1 MENTKKIGGLKKEDI
16 VDIAVAAGI
25 IGIVL
30 MIIIPMPS
38 FILDIL
44 IAINIT
50 VSVVILLITIFSSE
64 VLQFSVFPSVLLVTT
79 LFRLA
84 INVSSTRSIL
94 STASGGSIIEAFGN
108 FVIGGNYVVG
118 IIIFLIIVIIQF
130 LVITNGAGRVSEVS
144 ARFTLDAMPGK
155 QMSIDADLN
164 SGIITEEE
172 AKKRRKNLQLEAD
185 FYGSMDGAS
194 KFVKGDAI
202 AGIIVTLINVIAG
215 IVIGSMMMGMEIG
228 EAASTYVR
236 LTVGDGLVSQ
246 IPALLISTASGI
258 IVTRAGDGTNLS
270 RALTTQFTEFPMVL
284 LTASGILTLL
294 AIIPGLPTLPFLI
307 LALLTGAAGFLL
319 TKDDKKKIQ
328 EAVDESLKAQKE
340 AEAEAESQSS
350 EPENIS
356 KLVLI
361 EPIELEIGYGLIPL
375 ADEKNGGDLLNRIA
389 SIRRQVALEMG
400 LLLKP
405 IRIRDNLQLKSNEYV
420 LKIWGTI
427 AIKVEVIPNMLMAIS
442 TSSDGLDSIQG
453 LTTKDPTFG
462 LDAKWIEKSSREEAE
477 LLGLTVVDPT
487 TIIVTHVT
495 ETIKNRAYELLGRQ
509 EVKEIMDVLKEKYP
523 TVVEELVPDLMSI
536 GEVQKVLQNLLK
548 ERIPIKDLVTI
559 FESLA
564 DNARLTKDVDVLTE
578 HVRFTL
584 NRVISNMFADENKKI
599 VVVTLSP
606 KLEELMSKSIQKSTQ
621 GNFIA
626 LEPSLSRKIFEAI
639 SYTIKRVQFN
649 YSQPVILVSPRIRS
663 AFKRFTELVFGDL
676 FVISLNEIT
685 PDIQIVNDR
694 MVEIDDN

>member
-1 MENTKKIGGLKKEDI
+1 MENAKALGGLKKKDI
-16 VDIAVAAGI
+16 VDVAVAAGI

-38 FILDIL
+38 FFLDIL
-44 IAINIT
+44 IAVNIT
-50 VSVVILLITIFSSE
+50 VSVVILLITIFATE
-64 VLQFSVFPSVLLVTT
+64 VLQFSIFPSVLLVTT

-84 INVSSTRSIL
+84 INVSSTRLIL
-94 STASGGSIIEAFGN
+94 SEADGGSIIEAFGN

-215 IVIGSMMMGMEIG
+215 IVIGSMMLGMEIG

-258 IVTRAGDGTNLS
+258 IVTRSGENTNLS
-270 RALTTQFTEFPMVL
+270 RSLTDQFSAFPIVL
-284 LTASGILTLL
+284 LTASGILGIL
-294 AIIPGLPTLPFLI
+294 ALIPGLPTLPFLI
-307 LALLTGAAGFLL
+307 LALLTGGGSIVLL
-319 TKDDKKKIQ
+319 KNDDTQSKDSQEELSQKK
-328 EAVDESLKAQKE
+328 
-340 AEAEAESQSS
+340 AEAEAELQR
-350 EPENIS
+350 EPESVN

-375 ADEKNGGDLLNRIA
+375 ADEKNGGDLLNRVA
-389 SIRRQVALEMG
+389 SIRRQTALELG
-400 LLLKP
+400 LILKP

-420 LKIWGTI
+420 LKIRGTI
-427 AIKVEVIPNMLMAIS
+427 VIKVEVIPNMLMAIS
-442 TSSDGLDSIQG
+442 TSNEGLDGIQG

-462 LDAKWIEKSSREEAE
+462 LDAKWIKKSQREEAE

-495 ETIKNRAYELLGRQ
+495 ETIKNKAYELLGRQ
-509 EVKEIMDVLKEKYP
+509 EAKEIIDTLKEKYP
-523 TVVEELVPDLMSI
+523 TVVEELVPDLMSV

-564 DNARLTKDVDVLTE
+564 DNSRLTKDVEVLTE
-578 HVRFTL
+578 HVRFAL
-584 NRVISNMFADENKKI
+584 NRVISSMFIDEDKKI

-606 KLEELMSKSIQKSTQ
+606 KLEELLTKSIQKSTQ
-621 GNFIA
+621 GSFIA
-626 LEPSLSRKIFEAI
+626 LEPNLSRKVFEAI
-639 SYTIKRVQFN
+639 SHTIKRVQFN
-649 YSQPVILVSPRIRS
+649 YSQPVILVSPRIRP
-663 AFKRFTELVFGDL
+663 AFKKFTELVFGDL

-685 PDIQIVNDR
+685 PDIQIINDR
-694 MVEIDDN
+694 MVEINDN

>member
-1 MENTKKIGGLKKEDI
+1 MEKAKVLMGLNKKDI
-16 VDIAVAAGI
+16 VDVGVAAGI

-38 FILDIL
+38 FVLDVL
-44 IAINIT
+44 IAVNIT
-50 VSVVILLITIFSSE
+50 VSVVILLITIFATE
-64 VLQFSVFPSVLLVTT
+64 VLQFSIFPSVLLVTT

-84 INVSSTRSIL
+84 INVSSTRLIL
-94 STASGGSIIEAFGN
+94 SKADGGSIIEAFGN

-172 AKKRRKNLQLEAD
+172 AKRRRRNLQLEAD

-215 IVIGSMMMGMEIG
+215 IVIGTMMLGMEITQ
-228 EAASTYVR
+228 AASTYVR

-258 IVTRAGDGTNLS
+258 IVTRSGDGTNLS
-270 RALTTQFTEFPMVL
+270 RALTNQFSEFPIVL
-284 LTASGILTLL
+284 LTASGILALL

-307 LALLTGAAGFLL
+307 LSLTTGGASIFLL
-319 TKDDKKKIQ
+319 KG
-328 EAVDESLKAQKE
+328 DEKE
-340 AEAEAESQSS
+340 NADNQAEIAKMESDAEAELNQ
-350 EPENIS
+350 EPENVN

-375 ADEKNGGDLLNRIA
+375 ADERNGGDLLNRIA
-389 SIRRQVALEMG
+389 SIRRQVALELG
-400 LLLKP
+400 LIIKA

-420 LKIWGTI
+420 LKIRGTI
-427 AIKVEVIPNMLMAIS
+427 VIKVEIIPNMLMAIS
-442 TSSDGLDSIQG
+442 TSNEGLDSLQG

-462 LDAKWIEKSSREEAE
+462 LEAKWIDKSQREEAE

-487 TIIVTHVT
+487 TIIVTHIT
-495 ETIKNRAYELLGRQ
+495 ETIKERAYELLGRQ
-509 EVKEIMDVLKEKYP
+509 EAKEIIDTLKEKYP
-523 TVVEELVPDLMSI
+523 TVVEELVPDLMNV
-536 GEVQKVLQNLLK
+536 GEIQKVLQNLLK
-548 ERIPIKDLVTI
+548 ERIAIKDLVTI

-564 DNARLTKDVDVLTE
+564 DNSRLTKDTEILTE
-578 HVRFTL
+578 HVRFAL
-584 NRVISNMFADENKKI
+584 NRVISNMFVDEDKRI

-606 KLEELMSKSIQKSTQ
+606 KLEEMLTKSIQKSTQ
-621 GNFIA
+621 GSFIA
-626 LEPSLSRKIFEAI
+626 LEPSLSRKVFEAVGD
-639 SYTIKRVQFN
+639 TIKKVQFN
-649 YSQPVILVSPRIRS
+649 YSQPVVLVSPRLRP
-663 AFKRFTELVFGDL
+663 AFKKFTELVFGDL

-685 PDIQIVNDR
+685 PDIQIINDR
-694 MVEIDDN
+694 MVDIDDN

>member
-1 MENTKKIGGLKKEDI
+1 MENAKALGGLKKKDI
-16 VDIAVAAGI
+16 VDVAVAAGI

-38 FILDIL
+38 FFLDIL
-44 IAINIT
+44 IAVNIT
-50 VSVVILLITIFSSE
+50 VSVVILLITIFATE
-64 VLQFSVFPSVLLVTT
+64 VLQFSIFPSVLLVTT

-84 INVSSTRSIL
+84 INVSSTRLIL
-94 STASGGSIIEAFGN
+94 SEADGGSIIEAFGN

-215 IVIGSMMMGMEIG
+215 IVIGSMMLGMEIG
-228 EAASTYVR
+228 EAAFTYVR

-258 IVTRAGDGTNLS
+258 IVTRSGEDTNLS
-270 RALTTQFTEFPMVL
+270 RSLTNQFSAFPIVL
-284 LTASGILTLL
+284 LTASGILGIL
-294 AIIPGLPTLPFLI
+294 ALIPGLPTLPFLI
-307 LALLTGAAGFLL
+307 LALLTGGGSIVLL
-319 TKDDKKKIQ
+319 KNDDTQSKDSQ
-328 EAVDESLKAQKE
+328 EELLQKE
-340 AEAEAESQSS
+340 AEAEAELQR
-350 EPENIS
+350 EPENVN

-389 SIRRQVALEMG
+389 SIRRQTALELG
-400 LLLKP
+400 LILKP

-420 LKIWGTI
+420 LKIRGTI
-427 AIKVEVIPNMLMAIS
+427 VIKVEVIPNMLMAIS
-442 TSSDGLDSIQG
+442 TSNEGLDGIQG

-462 LDAKWIEKSSREEAE
+462 LDAKWINKSQREEAE

-495 ETIKNRAYELLGRQ
+495 ETIKNKAYELLGRQ
-509 EVKEIMDVLKEKYP
+509 EAKEIIDTLKEKYP
-523 TVVEELVPDLMSI
+523 TVVEELVPDLMSV

-564 DNARLTKDVDVLTE
+564 DNSRLTKDVEVLTE
-578 HVRFTL
+578 HVRFAL
-584 NRVISNMFADENKKI
+584 NRVISSMFIYEDKKI

-606 KLEELMSKSIQKSTQ
+606 KLEELLTKSIQKSTQ
-621 GNFIA
+621 GSFIA
-626 LEPSLSRKIFEAI
+626 LEPNLSRKVFEAI

-649 YSQPVILVSPRIRS
+649 YSQPVILVSPRIRP
-663 AFKRFTELVFGDL
+663 AFKKFTELVFGDL

-685 PDIQIVNDR
+685 PDIQIINDR
-694 MVEIDDN
+694 MVEINDN

>member
-1 MENTKKIGGLKKEDI
+1 MENAKVLRGLNKKDI
-16 VDIAVAAGI
+16 VDVGVAAGI

-38 FILDIL
+38 FILDVL
-44 IAINIT
+44 IAVNIT
-50 VSVVILLITIFSSE
+50 VSVVILLITIFATE
-64 VLQFSVFPSVLLVTT
+64 VLQFSIFPSVLLVTT

-84 INVSSTRSIL
+84 INVSSTRLIL
-94 STASGGSIIEAFGN
+94 SKADGGSIIEAFGN

-172 AKKRRKNLQLEAD
+172 AKRRRRNLQLEAD

-215 IVIGSMMMGMEIG
+215 IVIGTMMLGMEVT

-258 IVTRAGDGTNLS
+258 IVTRSGDGTNLS
-270 RALTTQFTEFPMVL
+270 RALTNQFSEFPIVL
-284 LTASGILTLL
+284 LTASGILALL

-307 LALLTGAAGFLL
+307 LSLTTGGASIFLL
-319 TKDDKKKIQ
+319 KGDEKESKETQ
-328 EAVDESLKAQKE
+328 EEIAKKE
-340 AEAEAESQSS
+340 AEAEAELNQ
-350 EPENIS
+350 EPENVN

-389 SIRRQVALEMG
+389 SIRRQVALELG
-400 LLLKP
+400 LIIKA

-420 LKIWGTI
+420 LKIRGTI
-427 AIKVEVIPNMLMAIS
+427 VIKVEIIPNMLMAIS
-442 TSSDGLDSIQG
+442 TSNEGLDTIQG

-462 LDAKWIEKSSREEAE
+462 LEAKWIDKSQREEAE

-487 TIIVTHVT
+487 TIIVTHIT
-495 ETIKNRAYELLGRQ
+495 ETIKERAYELLGRQ
-509 EVKEIMDVLKEKYP
+509 ETKEIVDTLKEKYP
-523 TVVEELVPDLMSI
+523 TVVEELVPDLMNV
-536 GEVQKVLQNLLK
+536 GEIQKVLQSLLK
-548 ERIPIKDLVTI
+548 ERIAIKDLVTI

-564 DNARLTKDVDVLTE
+564 DNSRLTKDTEILTE
-578 HVRFTL
+578 HVRFAL
-584 NRVISNMFADENKKI
+584 NRVISNMFVDEDKRI

-606 KLEELMSKSIQKSTQ
+606 KLEEMLTKSIQKSTQ
-621 GNFIA
+621 GSFIA
-626 LEPSLSRKIFEAI
+626 LEPSLSRKVFEAVGDV
-639 SYTIKRVQFN
+639 IKKVQFN
-649 YSQPVILVSPRIRS
+649 YSQPVVLVSPRLRP
-663 AFKRFTELVFGDL
+663 AFKKFTELVFGDL

-685 PDIQIVNDR
+685 PDIQIINDR
-694 MVEIDDN
+694 MVDIDDN

>member
-1 MENTKKIGGLKKEDI
+1 MENAKALGGLKKKDI
-16 VDIAVAAGI
+16 VDVAVAAGI

-38 FILDIL
+38 FFLDIL
-44 IAINIT
+44 IAVNIT
-50 VSVVILLITIFSSE
+50 VSVVILLITIFATE
-64 VLQFSVFPSVLLVTT
+64 VLQFSIFPSVLLVTT

-84 INVSSTRSIL
+84 INVSSTRLIL
-94 STASGGSIIEAFGN
+94 SEADGGSIIEAFGN

-215 IVIGSMMMGMEIG
+215 IVIGSMMLGMEIG

-258 IVTRAGDGTNLS
+258 IVTRSGEDTNLS
-270 RALTTQFTEFPMVL
+270 RSLTNQFSAFPIVL
-284 LTASGILTLL
+284 LTASGILGIL
-294 AIIPGLPTLPFLI
+294 ALIPGLPTLPFLI
-307 LALLTGAAGFLL
+307 LALLTGGGSIVLL
-319 TKDDKKKIQ
+319 KNDDTQSKDSQ
-328 EAVDESLKAQKE
+328 EELLQKE
-340 AEAEAESQSS
+340 AEAEAELQR
-350 EPENIS
+350 EPENVN

-389 SIRRQVALEMG
+389 SIRRQTALELG
-400 LLLKP
+400 LILKP

-420 LKIWGTI
+420 LKIRGTI
-427 AIKVEVIPNMLMAIS
+427 VIKVEVIPNMLMAIS
-442 TSSDGLDSIQG
+442 TSNEGLDGIQG

-462 LDAKWIEKSSREEAE
+462 LDAKWINKSQREEAE

-495 ETIKNRAYELLGRQ
+495 ETIKNKAYELLGRQ
-509 EVKEIMDVLKEKYP
+509 ETKEIIDTLKEKYP
-523 TVVEELVPDLMSI
+523 TVVEELVPDLMSV

-564 DNARLTKDVDVLTE
+564 DNSRLTKDVEVLTE
-578 HVRFTL
+578 HVRFAL
-584 NRVISNMFADENKKI
+584 NRVISSMFIYEDKKI

-606 KLEELMSKSIQKSTQ
+606 KLEELLTKSIQKSTQ
-621 GNFIA
+621 GSFIA
-626 LEPSLSRKIFEAI
+626 LEPNLSRKVFEAI

-649 YSQPVILVSPRIRS
+649 YSQPVILVSPRIRP
-663 AFKRFTELVFGDL
+663 AFKKFTELVFGDL

-685 PDIQIVNDR
+685 PDIQIINDR
-694 MVEIDDN
+694 MVEINDN